1 MDMGGEFRNNL
12 SNKQINELIDSL
24 CTIRMEN
31 PDVLAMDNINNQ
43 RVDNMDPFEREQLEI
58 ETDRVNIEA
67 DILRNIFENTST
79 PMSFEEMNELKAKGL
94 YDKYMDNKNNKGDMD
109 MMNDIERELQE
120 ELDKDTILP
129 GSIITDDESVVTV
142 EPNNREE
149 ESARFQESDTEST
162 SITETEVSDER
173 EDIIENIDTNEKND
187 EGMTV
192 EEINDVPAST
202 LKVDD
207 KLITKALNDKYNIT
221 DEDALQLI
229 RVMNRYKAGENFD
242 VFESLPISLKS
253 IITKSAMEAGADKS
267 LINFFAKTF
276 INDLVSD
283 VYMDYEFTNFQNEL
297 KEVSKPLGNIVGTI
311 MDEYTDE
318 LIAKFETNMRDTA
331 KSIEENDPDKAAQL
345 YRVANNFADT
355 YTLDRLYTLIITK
368 RNIVN
373 IAYKEGRDNWNK
385 VVHEFKKSYSNFKP
399 ALKDITF
406 VVNSITKLGYPESIA
421 KTLAVLV
428 YMTIKESISINTV
441 EEHVYSYY
449 ILNGFFNLSLSA
461 DNSKLL
467 NNLKNGIS
475 TIIYMIANVMK
486 SIAVGK
492 KRKNYPKDFIEFID
506 TFKFVEEDK

>member
-1 MDMGGEFRNNL
+1 MDGEFRNNL

-31 PDVLAMDNINNQ
+31 PDVLMMDNINNQ

-58 ETDRVNIEA
+58 EADRVNIEA
-67 DILRNIFENTST
+67 DILKNIFENTST

-94 YDKYMDNKNNKGDMD
+94 YDKYIDNKNNEGDMD
-109 MMNDIERELQE
+109 MMNDIEKELQE
-120 ELDKDTILP
+120 ELNKDTVLP
-129 GSIITDDESVVTV
+129 GSIITDDEPVV
-142 EPNNREE
+142 EELNNREE

-162 SITETEVSDER
+162 SITETEVSAER
-173 EDIIENIDTNEKND
+173 DDTIENTDTNEEDD

-207 KLITKALNDKYNIT
+207 NLITKALNDKYNIT

-229 RVMNRYKAGENFD
+229 NVMNRYKAGEDFD
-242 VFESLPISLKS
+242 VFEALPISLKS

-331 KSIEENDPDKAAQL
+331 KSIEEKDPDKAAQL
-345 YRVANNFADT
+345 YRVASNFADT
-355 YTLDRLYTLIITK
+355 YNLNRLRVLIIDKET
-368 RNIVN
+368 IVN

-385 VVHEFKKSYSNFKP
+385 IVREFKTSYSNFKP

-406 VVNSITKLGYPESIA
+406 IVNSVTKLGYPESIA

-428 YMTIKESISINTV
+428 YMTIKESMSINTV

-467 NNLKNGIS
+467 NTLKHSIS
-475 TIIYMIANVMK
+475 TIIAMITEVMQT
-486 SIAVGK
+486 IAVGK

-506 TFKFVEEDK
+506 NNNFKLVEEDK